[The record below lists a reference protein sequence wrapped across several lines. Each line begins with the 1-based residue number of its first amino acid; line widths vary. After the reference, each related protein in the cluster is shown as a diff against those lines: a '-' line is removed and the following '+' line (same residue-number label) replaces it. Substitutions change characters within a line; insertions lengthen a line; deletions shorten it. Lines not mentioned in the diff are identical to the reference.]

1 VADKKVTK
9 KRRGVTADSVDQE
22 ALELV
27 LQSQGN
33 AIPAAVATVIRL
45 VAPILARLA
54 IRFVARK
61 LHRHVSEGTVRA
73 GGAWA
78 GAMVSTIL
86 KRTGIVS
93 QT

>member
-1 VADKKVTK
+1 MADKKVK
-9 KRRGVTADSVDQE
+9 KRRHTVTADSVDQE
-22 ALELV
+22 ALELA

-54 IRFVARK
+54 IRYVSRK

-78 GAMVSTIL
+78 GLMVNAIL
-86 KRTGIVS
+86 KRAGIVS

>member
-1 VADKKVTK
+1 MADKKAK
-9 KRRGVTADSVDQE
+9 KRRHLVTADSVDQE
-22 ALELV
+22 ALELA

-54 IRFVARK
+54 IRYVSRK

-78 GAMVSTIL
+78 GLMVNTIL
-86 KRTGIVS
+86 KRSGIVS